1 MVKAKV
7 QKNFVGECGDTIF
20 ALSSAYGRAG
30 VSVFRISG
38 PLAFQILDTLA
49 RGWKYSANEMKF
61 VNIYNPKT
69 GVLVDSCMAVFFRGP
84 ASYTGEDTVELF
96 THGSVAVIGAV
107 YDTLETFDGAR
118 LAEPGEFTKR
128 AFLNGKL
135 DLTQVES
142 VADLIDAETES
153 QRKLALSGA
162 NGAES
167 KLYNQWRNELVKIL
181 AWCEASIDFSD
192 DEMPVDIV
200 EKNNEKLKNLLK
212 KIEEHIA
219 TSECATR
226 IKHGLNI
233 AIMGKPNVGKSSLFN
248 RIVGENRA
256 IVSSIAGTTR
266 DVIDTSIDVDGF
278 KVNILDTAGIRN
290 KTTDKIERK
299 GIKMARDVAKKADI
313 RIYIVDGIR
322 SIDEKEMTPDTI
334 VLFNKIDKKG
344 IPEKLPTG
352 VLPVSIKNGDGWKKF
367 WGQLTKKIREKMDVP
382 ADVTLSQLRYKK
394 ALSNVVKFLKFAISE
409 EQIDL
414 KAENIRL
421 ATEEIGSITG
431 QVYFSELLDEIFSSF
446 CLGK

>member
-1 MVKAKV
+1 MVKSKI
-7 QKNFVGECGDTIF
+7 QKKFVGDKTDTIF
-20 ALSSAYGRAG
+20 ALSYGRAG

-38 PLAFQILDTLA
+38 PLAFLILDTLTK
-49 RGWKYSANEMKF
+49 GWKYMANEMKF
-61 VNIYNPKT
+61 ANIYNPQT

-84 ASYTGEDTVELF
+84 SSYTGEDTVEIF

-107 YDTLETFDGAR
+107 YDALGAFDGAR

-153 QRKLALSGA
+153 QRRLALNNA

-167 KLYNQWRNELVKIL
+167 KLYNSWRAELVKIL

-192 DEMPVDIV
+192 DEMPVDVV
-200 EKNNEKLKNLLK
+200 EKNNKKLQDLLK
-212 KIEEHIA
+212 RIEAHIA
-219 TSECATR
+219 TSECAVR
-226 IKHGLNI
+226 IKRGLNI

-248 RIVGENRA
+248 KIIGENRA

-266 DVIDTSIDVDGF
+266 DVIDTSIDIDGF
-278 KVNILDTAGIRN
+278 KVNILDTAGIRD
-290 KTTDKIERK
+290 KTLDKIERK
-299 GIKMARDVAKKADI
+299 GIKMARDVAKRADI
-313 RIYIVDGIR
+313 RIYVVDSVR
-322 SIDEKEMTPDTI
+322 SIDNNEMTKDTI
-334 VLFNKIDKKG
+334 VLLNKIDKKG
-344 IPEKLPTG
+344 IPEKLPKE

-367 WGQLTKKIREKMDVP
+367 WSTLTQKIREKMDVP
-382 ADVTLSQLRYKK
+382 ADVTLSQMRYKK
-394 ALSNVVKFLKFAISE
+394 ALSNVVKYLKLAVME

-431 QVYFSELLDEIFSSF
+431 QIYFSELLDEIFSSF